1 MPLVLLPTR
10 STTDVVSSDAP
21 GALKTRCS
29 VVTCNQAGLE
39 TRCKV
44 EAEQVWFCG
53 YQLPTNPTTG
63 IGWPHWDSLFLFY
76 SDHMYD
82 NNDLCQREKYSWQ
95 PQNNT
100 AVHWLLQ
107 IQNFATLAIFS
118 ARYSLRYSLLDFPI
132 FLFSMIPSFSNA
144 RMQMFD
150 TIKDSIKE
158 GGWKQYKSAT
168 LGTSLYRM

>member
-53 YQLPTNPTTG
+53 HQLPTNPTTG
-63 IGWPHWDSLFLFY
+63 IGRPHRDSLFLFY
-76 SDHMYD
+76 SDHTYD
-82 NNDLCQREKYSWQ
+82 NSDLCEREKYSWQ
-95 PQNNT
+95 PQNIKLQCIGCCRFKT
-100 AVHWLLQ
+100 LQHW
-107 IQNFATLAIFS
+107 
-118 ARYSLRYSLLDFPI
+118 RYPLLDI
-132 FLFSMIPSFSNA
+132 LCDI
-144 RMQMFD
+144 
-150 TIKDSIKE
+150 
-158 GGWKQYKSAT
+158 
-168 LGTSLYRM
+168 LC